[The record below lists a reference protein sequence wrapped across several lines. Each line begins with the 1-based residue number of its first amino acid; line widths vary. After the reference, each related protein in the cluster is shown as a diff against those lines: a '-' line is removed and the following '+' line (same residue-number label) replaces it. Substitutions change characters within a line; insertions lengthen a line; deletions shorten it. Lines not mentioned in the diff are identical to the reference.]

1 MKSYLKPKS
10 TNANWC
16 IHCLWKL
23 CYMVLFFVSGFISA
37 KILVTDS
44 TIAFHYSNLNHTEE
58 THFFSENIEK
68 SEIFIGKGTVLTGF
82 YQFENYKIASKKQTR
97 KTVTKPKS
105 LIKNIQKK
113 VKLPQ
118 YVASG
123 NNICIKESSEH
134 FFLNTQ
140 ISALNSGI
148 LISNISSKYNTGVL
162 TSISFHSLFLH
173 KESLKI
179 DIDCCQLKIFFITRN
194 FFIRPPPTFL
204 YIQ

>member
-1 MKSYLKPKS
+1 
-10 TNANWC
+10 
-16 IHCLWKL
+16 
-23 CYMVLFFVSGFISA
+23 MVLFFVFGFISA
-37 KILVTDS
+37 KIFVTDS
-44 TIAFHYSNLNHTEE
+44 TIAFHYGNPNHAEE

-68 SEIFIGKGTVLTGF
+68 SEIFISKGTVLIGF
-82 YQFENYKIASKKQTR
+82 YPSENYKIASKKQTL

-118 YVASG
+118 YAVSV

-134 FFLNTQ
+134 FFWNTR

-162 TSISFHSLFLH
+162 TSISFHSLFLD

-179 DIDCCQLKIFFITRN
+179 DIDCCELKIFFITKN

-204 YIQ
+204 YI